1 MENYNEARVI
11 MEKTSI
17 STGVLLKD
25 LCGPSRLHGIMQAKH
40 QARKELREKTG
51 LSLSE
56 ISILTGGS
64 GKNSRIVR
72 TNKAKRRQKK

>member
-1 MENYNEARVI
+1 MDAYREARVI
-11 MEKTSI
+11 VEKCSI
-17 STGVLLKD
+17 STGVSLKD
-25 LCGPSRLHGIMQAKH
+25 LTGKSRRRHIMEAKK
-40 QARKELREKTG
+40 QLRAELRDTTE

-72 TNKAKRRQKK
+72 TNKAKKR